1 MKTLLKIYDA
11 AAKRYKKFAKQ
22 AKSESLKSYYE
33 GKEDAFNDVVET
45 IKIFL
50 GSEGEND

>member
-1 MKTLLKIYDA
+1 MKTLLRIYES
-11 AAKRYKKFAKQ
+11 AAKRYKTFAKQ

-50 GSEGEND
+50 ELEEKND